1 MIFLFKAEAS
11 RFIRRFVPL
20 FVSIFFA
27 EPQQKRISTTIGARL
42 EVLNF

>member
-1 MIFLFKAEAS
+1 MIFLFEAETS

-27 EPQQKRISTTIGARL
+27 EPQQKTIFTAIRAKL